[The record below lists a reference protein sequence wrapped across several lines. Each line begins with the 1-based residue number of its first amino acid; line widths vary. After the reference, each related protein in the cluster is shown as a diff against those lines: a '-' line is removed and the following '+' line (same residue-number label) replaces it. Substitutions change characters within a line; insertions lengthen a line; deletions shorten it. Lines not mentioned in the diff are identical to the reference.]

1 MRKRSNKLNKEA
13 YALKTV
19 YDGLLRTLNDIE
31 DEILD
36 TGFTSQHF
44 KLINLT
50 KDITKNFTVYLNKPD
65 KTSMTDLLDK
75 FKALKY
81 RCEQV
86 EAKGNNVP
94 LQKITIHN
102 NSQTKKVGTELCTLL
117 ADSVLASKEKIL
129 GDFSAVV
136 GEEVFEDFDFDN
148 IRNNVK
154 RSLNAI
160 QNEMKRYGKS
170 DIDIF
175 MCFHDFQNINLD
187 GDLTYSDT
195 TIIFSI
201 GENVYYT
208 ISDGEETYNERLE
221 DYQSKS
227 GLSFVE
233 DVKSVRGL
241 V

>member
-1 MRKRSNKLNKEA
+1 MRKRSNKLNELA
-13 YALKTV
+13 NDYETIIN
-19 YDGLLRTLNDIE
+19 GLLEKLNNIE
-31 DEILD
+31 DEIID
-36 TGFTSQHF
+36 TGFTSQHKENIDF
-44 KLINLT
+44 IK
-50 KDITKNFTVYLNKPD
+50 D
-65 KTSMTDLLDK
+65 KTNNVIALLTDNDKTPITDLLDK

-102 NSQTKKVGTELCTLL
+102 NSQTKKVGVELCTLL